1 MDFLTWKSFIE
12 LGVLSVIAYF
22 YFTGNKKREE
32 EAEQQSSKIV
42 TAALEKVF
50 SEKKIIDDADKQ
62 EEKDSVVT
70 LDRIV
75 IEELRTYEAK
85 NIKEHNDIKDILKEH
100 NKHFDATNKN
110 FEDIKSGLDD
120 LYALFKKGEDSEAKN
135 KQYRGVIRLKI
146 GDVLPFF
153 NNEKLRFFI
162 VEQCGEFGD
171 WVMDSMT
178 YMFNSEEDLNLA
190 IEKLRSHCSKMNKK
204 CEEEFSID
212 VCNKYMELKHKRLD
226 EYTEKV
232 RSMIGG
238 TINDKV
244 NRFFNLSI
252 LFMQDTASDI
262 LAAWSSTHDK
272 EPSPIKTM
280 DGLDELRRIE
290 KKLKMNVIDTDD
302 NTE

>member
-1 MDFLTWKSFIE
+1 MWKYFVEAGI
-12 LGVLSVIAYF
+12 LGIIAYF
-22 YFTGNKKREE
+22 YFSGNKKRERD
-32 EAEQQSSKIV
+32 AEKQSSKIV

-50 SEKKIIDDADKQ
+50 SEKKIVDDADKQ
-62 EEKDSVVT
+62 DEKNSIVT

-75 IEELRTYEAK
+75 IDELRTYESK
-85 NIKEHNDIKDILKEH
+85 NIREHNDIKEILKEH
-100 NKHFDATNKN
+100 TKHFDITNKN
-110 FEDIKSGLDD
+110 FAEIKTGLDD
-120 LYALFKKGEDSEAKN
+120 LYALFKKGEDSEARN

-153 NNEKLRFFI
+153 SNEKLRCFI

-178 YMFNSEEDLNLA
+178 YIFNSSEDLNLA
-190 IEKLRSHCSKMNKK
+190 VENLKNHCFKMNAK
-204 CEEEFSID
+204 CQTEFSVD
-212 VCNKYMELKHKRLD
+212 VCNKYMELKQKRLD
-226 EYTEKV
+226 EYIEKV

-238 TINDKV
+238 SINDKV

-262 LAAWSSTHDK
+262 LTAWSTTNNK
-272 EPSPIKTM
+272 EPIPIKSM

-290 KKLKMNVIDTDD
+290 KKIKKNIEVDV
-302 NTE
+302 N